1 MTSLEKI
8 VGFAK
13 ENCTVIDDT
22 IPKAV
27 EEWGSWNGYKVFIPD
42 YGFEEVGEELP
53 EIGLPEFI
61 LVKGDVVRLANAEET
76 DKVLFDGECT
86 MPDECE

>member
-8 VGFAK
+8 ADFAK
-13 ENCTVIDDT
+13 ENCSAIDNT

-27 EEWGSWNGYKVFIPD
+27 KEWGSWNGYKVFIPD
-42 YGFEEVGEELP
+42 YDFEEVGEEPP

-61 LVKGDVVRLANAEET
+61 LAKDDVVRLANAEET

-86 MPDECE
+86 IPDE